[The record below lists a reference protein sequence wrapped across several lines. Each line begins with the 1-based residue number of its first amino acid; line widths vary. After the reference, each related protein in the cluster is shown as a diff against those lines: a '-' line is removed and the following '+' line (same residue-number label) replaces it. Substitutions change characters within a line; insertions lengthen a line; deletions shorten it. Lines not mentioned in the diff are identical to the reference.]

1 MNIDSNSHSGA
12 VDNSPAA
19 SRRDPAAR
27 LTGNNGLQFDKILKE
42 ATASAQPR
50 RSPVDAVSSLEARNN
65 IMRIARS
72 DPAEASQLACFY
84 AYNSLGGELLDVS
97 DRPNIRY
104 SATGELVTSES
115 SAYFARTNIA
125 IQRARNELYQ
135 TEIEKGTPPTQILE
149 KIFDFND
156 ALPQRFLEMAGW

>member
-1 MNIDSNSHSGA
+1 MLMNIDIQPNHTA
-12 VDNSPAA
+12 VIAA
-19 SRRDPAAR
+19 TSRRDPAAK
-27 LTGNNGLQFDKILKE
+27 LAGNNGLQFDKILKE
-42 ATASAQPR
+42 ATASVQPR
-50 RSPVDAVSSLEARNN
+50 RSPVDAISSREARNN

-72 DPAEASQLACFY
+72 DPTEASQLACFY

-115 SAYFARTNIA
+115 SAYFAKTNIA
-125 IQRARNELYQ
+125 IQRARTELYQ
-135 TEIEKGTPPTQILE
+135 TEIKKGTPPTQILE